1 MMRHNP
7 KEFIKLSES
16 KRARFV
22 ITLVM
27 WSIALM
33 LVQVAFSSDSNII
46 AEKIGLTCLA
56 FALVTM
62 SGTVAEAIQIAK
74 PKR

>member
-1 MMRHNP
+1 MRHNP
-7 KEFIKLSES
+7 KEFIKLSDS
-16 KRARFV
+16 RSARF
-22 ITLVM
+22 IIRLIM
-27 WSIALM
+27 WSLALM

-56 FALVTM
+56 FVLVAM